1 MSGGVYGGGEWDLMI
16 EIKQILFTLYRSVA
30 LASFKLS

>member
-16 EIKQILFTLYRSVA
+16 YLKQTLATFCRCIA
-30 LASFKLS
+30 LASFIVS